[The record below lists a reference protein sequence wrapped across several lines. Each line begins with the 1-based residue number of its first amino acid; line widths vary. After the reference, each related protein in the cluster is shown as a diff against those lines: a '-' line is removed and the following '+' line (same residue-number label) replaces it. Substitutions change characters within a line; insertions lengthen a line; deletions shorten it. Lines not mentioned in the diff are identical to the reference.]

1 MTDAPYL
8 PPAPTDRPTIAK
20 LLLLTGT
27 VFLGMTLG
35 GAAALL
41 ILLPTGQNPVD
52 LLQNPTSYANGWYW
66 IMAVQAVS
74 HVCSFLLP
82 ALAYWYFFE
91 KRQWADFQ
99 AKPLTQVAA
108 LSAVALI
115 VIAFMPFDGLII
127 EWNQHL
133 DLPDALG
140 LGDLERWMRAKED
153 ELAGLTKSLTTF
165 RGPGQLAVAVLVIAV
180 IPAIGEE
187 VLFRGVLQRILAVG
201 MGNVHAGIWLTAIVF
216 SAIHVQ
222 FFGFVPR
229 VLLGAMFGY
238 LYVWSGNLWV
248 PIWAHFINNGFTV
261 LMVYLYQKKL
271 VGVDIE
277 ATDSMP
283 IPIALGSFALWLGL
297 MYYFRQRN
305 RKLSYD

>member
-1 MTDAPYL
+1 MTDDSFL
-8 PPAPTDRPTIAK
+8 RPAPTDRPTTAK
-20 LLLLTGT
+20 LLLLTGS

-35 GAAALL
+35 AAAALL
-41 ILLPTGQNPVD
+41 ILLPTGQNAID

-91 KRQWADFQ
+91 KRQWTDFQ
-99 AKPLTQVAA
+99 AKPLTAVAG
-108 LSAVALI
+108 LSIVALI
-115 VIAFMPFDGLII
+115 VVAFMPFDTVII

-140 LGDLERWMRAKED
+140 LNNLESWIRARED
-153 ELAGLTKSLTTF
+153 QAAGMTKALTTF
-165 RGPGQLAVAVLVIAV
+165 QEPGQLAVAVLVIAV

-187 VLFRGVLQRILAVG
+187 VLFRGVLQPILVRG
-201 MGNVHAGIWLTAIVF
+201 MGNLHVGIWVAAIVF

-222 FFGFVPR
+222 FYGFVPR

-238 LYVWSGNLWV
+238 LYLWSGNLWV

-271 VGVDIE
+271 IGVDIE
-277 ATDSMP
+277 ATETVP
-283 IPIALGSFALWLGL
+283 ISVVLASFTLWLGL

-305 RKLSYD
+305 RK

>member
-1 MTDAPYL
+1 MTDAPFL
-8 PPAPTDRPTIAK
+8 PPAPTERTTLAK
-20 LLLLTGT
+20 LLLLTGS

-35 GAAALL
+35 GVTALL
-41 ILLPTGQNPVD
+41 ILLPTGQNAID

-66 IMAVQAVS
+66 IMAVQAAS

-99 AKPLTQVAA
+99 VKPLTEVAA

-133 DLPDALG
+133 NLPDALEPV
-140 LGDLERWMRAKED
+140 ERWMRDKED

-165 RGPGQLAVAVLVIAV
+165 QGPGQLAVAVLVIAV

-187 VLFRGVLQRILAVG
+187 VLFRGVLQRILVRG
-201 MGNVHAGIWLTAIVF
+201 TGNVHAGIWLAAIIF

-222 FFGFVPR
+222 FYGFVPR

-248 PIWAHFINNGFTV
+248 AILAHFVNNGFTV

-271 VGVDIE
+271 TGVDIE
-277 ATDSMP
+277 ATDSVP
-283 IPIALGSFALWLGL
+283 IPIALASFALWLGL

>member
-1 MTDAPYL
+1 MTDVSFL
-8 PPAPTDRPTIAK
+8 PPAPAERPTIAK
-20 LLLLTGT
+20 LLLLTGS

-35 GAAALL
+35 GVAALL
-41 ILLPTGQNPVD
+41 ILLPTGQNAID
-52 LLQNPTSYANGWYW
+52 LLQNPMGYAGGWYW

-74 HVCSFLLP
+74 HICSFLLP

-99 AKPLTQVAA
+99 VKPLTAVAA

-140 LGDLERWMRAKED
+140 LSDLERWMRDKED

-165 RGPGQLAVAVLVIAV
+165 QGPGQLVVAVLVIAV

-187 VLFRGVLQRILAVG
+187 VLFRGVLQRVLIRG
-201 MGNVHAGIWLTAIVF
+201 TGNVHVGIWLAAIIF

-222 FFGFVPR
+222 FYGFVPR

-271 VGVDIE
+271 TGVDIE
-277 ATDSMP
+277 ATDTVP
-283 IPIALGSFALWLGL
+283 IPVALATFALWIGL
-297 MYYFRQRN
+297 MYYFRRRN
-305 RKLSYD
+305 QT

>member
-1 MTDAPYL
+1 MTDDSFL
-8 PPAPTDRPTIAK
+8 RPAPTDRPTTAK
-20 LLLLTGT
+20 LLLLTGS

-35 GAAALL
+35 AAAALL
-41 ILLPTGQNPVD
+41 ILLPTGQNAID

-91 KRQWADFQ
+91 KRQWTDFQ
-99 AKPLTQVAA
+99 AKPLTAVAG
-108 LSAVALI
+108 LSIVALI
-115 VIAFMPFDGLII
+115 VVAFMPFDTVII

-140 LGDLERWMRAKED
+140 LNNLESWIRARED
-153 ELAGLTKSLTTF
+153 QAAGMTKALTTF
-165 RGPGQLAVAVLVIAV
+165 QEPGQLAVAVLVIAV

-187 VLFRGVLQRILAVG
+187 VLFRGVLQPILVRG
-201 MGNVHAGIWLTAIVF
+201 MGNLHVGIWVAAIVF

-222 FFGFVPR
+222 FYGFVPR

-238 LYVWSGNLWV
+238 LYLWSGNLWV

-261 LMVYLYQKKL
+261 LMVYLYKKKL
-271 VGVDIE
+271 IGVDIE
-277 ATDSMP
+277 ATETVP
-283 IPIALGSFALWLGL
+283 ISVVLASFALWLGL

-305 RKLSYD
+305 RK

>member
-1 MTDAPYL
+1 MTDAPFF

-20 LLLLTGT
+20 LLLLTGS

-35 GAAALL
+35 GVAALL
-41 ILLPTGQNPVD
+41 VLLPTGQNAID
-52 LLQNPTSYANGWYW
+52 LLQHPMSYANSWYW

-99 AKPLTQVAA
+99 TKPLTAVAA

-127 EWNQHL
+127 DWNQHL
-133 DLPDALG
+133 DLPDVLG
-140 LGDLERWMRAKED
+140 LGELERWMRDKED

-165 RGPGQLAVAVLVIAV
+165 QGPGQLAVAVLVIAV

-187 VLFRGVLQRILAVG
+187 VLFRGVLQRILVRG
-201 MGNVHAGIWLTAIVF
+201 TGNVYVGIWLTAIVF

-222 FFGFVPR
+222 FYGFVPR
-229 VLLGAMFGY
+229 VLLGAIFGY

-261 LMVYLYQKKL
+261 LMVYLYQRKL
-271 VGVDIE
+271 TGVDIE
-277 ATDSMP
+277 ATGSVP
-283 IPIALGSFALWLGL
+283 IPIVLGSFALWLGL

-305 RKLSYD
+305 RKRQHD